1 MANLETIPTQEEAL
15 LIYLQNQINS
25 TNAYI
30 IRITDQIIRLNKSIE
45 ENEGREA
52 RFELVA
58 MLEDEQS
65 SLLNYMFR
73 LDWLQ
78 NQLESYKE
86 QIEFNEW
93 KSNRK

>member
-1 MANLETIPTQEEAL
+1 MVQNIPTQEEAL

>member
-1 MANLETIPTQEEAL
+1 MVENIPTQEEAL

-25 TNAYI
+25 TDAYI
-30 IRITDQIIRLNKSIE
+30 RRITDQIIRLNNSIE
-45 ENEGREA
+45 ENQGREA

>member
-1 MANLETIPTQEEAL
+1 MNNSNQKSL
-15 LIYLQNQINS
+15 LVYLQNQINT
-25 TNAYI
+25 TNANI
-30 IRITDQIIRLNKSIE
+30 IRITDKCVRLQQSIKDQ
-45 ENEGREA
+45 EGREA
-52 RFELVA
+52 QKELIE
-58 MLEDEQS
+58 MLENEQS
-65 SLLNYMFR
+65 EFMEYQFR

>member
-1 MANLETIPTQEEAL
+1 MVQNIPTNEQAL
-15 LIYLQNQINS
+15 LIFLQNQINS
-25 TNAYI
+25 TNANI
-30 IRITDQIIRLNKSIE
+30 TRITDSIIRLNKSIE

-52 RFELVA
+52 RFELVN
-58 MLEDEQS
+58 MLEDDQA
-65 SLLNYMFR
+65 SLLNYQFR

-86 QIEFNEW
+86 EIEFNEW

>member
-1 MANLETIPTQEEAL
+1 MVENIPTQEEAL

>member
-1 MANLETIPTQEEAL
+1 MVQNTPTQEEAL

>member
-1 MANLETIPTQEEAL
+1 MVQNIPTQEEAL

-25 TNAYI
+25 TDAYI
-30 IRITDQIIRLNKSIE
+30 NNIVQTIIRLDNDLEQSQS
-45 ENEGREA
+45 REA
-52 RFELVA
+52 RMDFARLID
-58 MLEDEQS
+58 DEQA
-65 SLLNYMFR
+65 SLLNYQFR

>member
-1 MANLETIPTQEEAL
+1 MEQNIPTQEEAL